1 MAMVESAGF
10 EVFPAGL
17 DYLRGNHPEVVALQE
32 RYRALPTIA
41 EREALLLREGFA
53 GFRARH
59 KASDLLPHC
68 ERWQPDLIV
77 REEMDFGAAVAAERL
92 GLPHAVVLLIAAGS
106 LVRHDLVA
114 EPLNRLRAEHGLA
127 TDPDLEMLSRYLVIS
142 PFPPRYRDPAFPLPP
157 TGHSFRPLL
166 FDRSGDEELPSWLAE
181 LPDLPIVY
189 FSLGTAFNS
198 RHQDLFA
205 PVIAGLSDLP
215 VTVIVTVG
223 RDLAPAD
230 IGPQPANVHV
240 ERYIPLSLLLPHCD
254 LVVTSGGS
262 GTVMAALAAGVPLV
276 VLPLGADQP
285 LNAER
290 CAALGVAQVIDEGTL
305 TSSAVRQAAAKI
317 LGEPAFRR
325 SAQRLRDEIAALPGP
340 DHALTLLERLAEE
353 RAPIVATP
361 EAGDN

>member
-1 MAMVESAGF
+1 MVEAAGF
-10 EVFPAGL
+10 EAFAAGL
-17 DYLRGNHPEVVALQE
+17 DYLRGDNPEAVALRE
-32 RYRALPTIA
+32 RYQVLPTIA

-77 REEMDFGAAVAAERL
+77 REEMDFGSAVVAERL

-106 LVRHDLVA
+106 LVRHELVA
-114 EPLNRLRAEHGLA
+114 EPLNRLRVEHGLA
-127 TDPDLEMLSRYLVIS
+127 PDPDLAMLSRYLVVS
-142 PFPPRYRDPAFPLPP
+142 PFPPRYRDPCFLLPP
-157 TGHSFRPLL
+157 TAHSVHPLL
-166 FDRSGDEELPSWLAE
+166 FDRSGDEDLPSWVTQ
-181 LPDLPIVY
+181 LPNRPTVY

-198 RHQDLFA
+198 RHLDVFA
-205 PVIAGLSDLP
+205 SVIAGLSDLP

-223 RDLAPAD
+223 RDLSPAD

-262 GTVMAALAAGVPLV
+262 GTVMATLAAGVPLV

-285 LNAER
+285 LNAAR
-290 CAALGVAQVIDEGTL
+290 CAALGVAQVIDAAAL
-305 TSSAVRQAAAKI
+305 TPAAVRQAASTV
-317 LGEPAFRR
+317 LGDPIFRR
-325 SAQRLRDEIAALPGP
+325 NARRLQAEIAALPGP
-340 DHALTLLERLAEE
+340 DHAVGLLERLAKE
-353 RAPIVATP
+353 RQPLVAD
-361 EAGDN
+361 G